1 MKRLQRTA
9 ITALGYLWLL
19 FSGVTA
25 ADTTTNSV
33 DPLCS
38 DAELWSGKLITDIC
52 WSCLFPI
59 RAAGASLGGGTV
71 PSIATDEKFCFCT
84 DSMNIPELGMT
95 MGLWNPARLIEIV
108 RNPWCSPALGGHK
121 FSASNVRLIA
131 TTGKADFDASEM
143 SFFNY
148 HYFAFPLTILL
159 DLFWDGRCNSDGYR
173 DFDLLYVS
181 ELDPTWNSDL
191 LAFFTSPET
200 ALFANPVA
208 ISACVADAVAAATG
222 NPLDAL
228 FWCAG
233 AWGHMYPLSGISP
246 TSYGTDPR
254 ITSLLATRATA
265 SLHRRGLAWKTSG
278 NDALCGGYIYPF
290 IPKSQYR
297 LSMFYPVAETDSNHA
312 IGETTFKWGAGRTY
326 PGPGEDH
333 LYLLWRWQDC
343 CSGF

>member
-1 MKRLQRTA
+1 MKRIFVKSISA
-9 ITALGYLWLL
+9 VALLL
-19 FSGVTA
+19 ALNSH
-25 ADTTTNSV
+25 ADTTTSV
-33 DPLCS
+33 TDPLCA
-38 DAELWSGKLITDIC
+38 DAQLWSGKLITDIC
-52 WSCLFPI
+52 WDCLFPI
-59 RAAGASLGGGTV
+59 RAAGAAIGGGNV
-71 PSIATDEKFCFCT
+71 PTIASDEIFCFC
-84 DSMNIPELGMT
+84 NGPLGIPQVGMT
-95 MGLWNPARLIEIV
+95 VGMWNPARLIELV
-108 RNPWCSPALGGHK
+108 RNPWCSPALGGATI
-121 FSASNVRLIA
+121 SISQVRLVA

-148 HYFAFPLTILL
+148 HYFAFPLTIML
-159 DLFWDGRCNSDGYR
+159 DLFWDSHCNADGYR
-173 DFDLLYVS
+173 DFDLMYVS

-208 ISACVADAVAAATG
+208 IAACVGDAAAAATG
-222 NPLDAL
+222 NPIDAL

-265 SLHRRGLAWKTSG
+265 ALHRRGLAWKTAG
-278 NDALCGGYIYPF
+278 NDALCGGVIYPF

-297 LSMFYPVAETDSNHA
+297 MSMFYPVAETSSNHA
-312 IGETTFKWGAGRTY
+312 IGETTFTWGAGRTY

-333 LYLLWRWQDC
+333 VFLLFRWEDC
-343 CSGF
+343 CVGM

>member
-1 MKRLQRTA
+1 
-9 ITALGYLWLL
+9 
-19 FSGVTA
+19 
-25 ADTTTNSV
+25 
-33 DPLCS
+33 
-38 DAELWSGKLITDIC
+38 
-52 WSCLFPI
+52 
-59 RAAGASLGGGTV
+59 
-71 PSIATDEKFCFCT
+71 
-84 DSMNIPELGMT
+84 MNIPELGMT

-181 ELDPTWNSDL
+181 ELDPTWNNDL

-208 ISACVADAVAAATG
+208 ISACVADAAAAATG

-265 SLHRRGLAWKTSG
+265 ALHRRGLAWKTSG

-333 LYLLWRWQDC
+333 IYIQFRWQDC
-343 CSGF
+343 CVGL

>member
-1 MKRLQRTA
+1 MKRCVCSWVF
-9 ITALGYLWLL
+9 GMLL
-19 FSGVTA
+19 TLA
-25 ADTTTNSV
+25 NPLYADTTSIAT
-33 DPLCS
+33 DPLCA
-38 DAELWSGKLITDIC
+38 DAQLWSGKLITDIC

-59 RAAGASLGGGTV
+59 RAAGASLGGGNV
-71 PSIATDEKFCFCT
+71 PSIATDQKFCFCT
-84 DSMNIPELGMT
+84 DPMGIPELGMT

-148 HYFAFPLTILL
+148 HYFAFPLTIML

-173 DFDLLYVS
+173 DFDLLYAS
-181 ELDPTWNSDL
+181 ELDPTWNNDL

-208 ISACVADAVAAATG
+208 ISACVADAAAAATG

-265 SLHRRGLAWKTSG
+265 ALHRRGLAWKTSG
-278 NDALCGGYIYPF
+278 NESLCGGSIYPF

-297 LSMFYPVAETDSNHA
+297 LSMFYPVAETESNHV
-312 IGETTFKWGAGRTY
+312 IGETTFKWGSGRTF

-343 CSGF
+343 CVGL

>member
-1 MKRLQRTA
+1 MKRPA
-9 ITALGYLWLL
+9 PAWLL
-19 FSGVTA
+19 GLLLSLAVTSHA
-25 ADTTTNSV
+25 ETTSKAM
-33 DPLCS
+33 DPLCA

-59 RAAGASLGGGTV
+59 RAAGASLGGGNV
-71 PSIATDEKFCFCT
+71 PSIATDQKFCFCT
-84 DSMNIPELGMT
+84 DPLGLPQLGMT
-95 MGLWNPARLIEIV
+95 VGLWNPARLIEVV
-108 RNPWCSPALGGHK
+108 RNPWCSPALGGHT
-121 FSASNVRLIA
+121 FSASKVRLIA

-159 DLFWDGRCNSDGYR
+159 DLFWDDRCNADGYR

-200 ALFANPVA
+200 ALFANPAA
-208 ISACVADAVAAATG
+208 IAACVADAAAAATG

-254 ITSLLATRATA
+254 ISSLLATRATA
-265 SLHRRGLAWKTSG
+265 ALHRRGLAWKTSG
-278 NDALCGGYIYPF
+278 NDALCGGLIYPF

-297 LSMFYPVAETDSNHA
+297 LSMFYPVAETESNHA
-312 IGETTFKWGAGRTY
+312 IGETTFTWGAGRTF

-333 LYLLWRWQDC
+333 LYILWRWQDC
-343 CSGF
+343 CVGL

>member
-1 MKRLQRTA
+1 M
-9 ITALGYLWLL
+9 G
-19 FSGVTA
+19 
-25 ADTTTNSV
+25 
-33 DPLCS
+33 
-38 DAELWSGKLITDIC
+38 
-52 WSCLFPI
+52 
-59 RAAGASLGGGTV
+59 
-71 PSIATDEKFCFCT
+71 
-84 DSMNIPELGMT
+84 IPELGMT

-121 FSASNVRLIA
+121 FSASNVRLIS

-181 ELDPTWNSDL
+181 ELDPTWNNDL

-208 ISACVADAVAAATG
+208 ISACVADAAAAATG

-297 LSMFYPVAETDSNHA
+297 LSMFYPVAETESNHV

-343 CSGF
+343 CVGL

>member
-1 MKRLQRTA
+1 MKRLLAQ
-9 ITALGYLWLL
+9 WLFWVL
-19 FSGVTA
+19 LTLAAAGH
-25 ADTTTNSV
+25 ADTTSKAT
-33 DPLCS
+33 DPLCA
-38 DAELWSGKLITDIC
+38 DAGLWSGKLISDIC

-59 RAAGASLGGGTV
+59 RAAGASLGGGKV
-71 PSIATDEKFCFCT
+71 PSIATDQKFCFCS
-84 DSMNIPELGMT
+84 DPMGLPQLGMT
-95 MGLWNPARLIEIV
+95 VGLWNPARLIELV
-108 RNPWCSPALGGHK
+108 RNPWCSPALGGHT
-121 FSASNVRLIA
+121 FSASKVRLIA
-131 TTGKADFDASEM
+131 TTGKGDFDASEM

-159 DLFWDGRCNSDGYR
+159 DLFWDDRCNADGYR

-200 ALFANPVA
+200 ALFANPAA
-208 ISACVADAVAAATG
+208 IAACAADATAAATG
-222 NPLDAL
+222 HPLDAL

-265 SLHRRGLAWKTSG
+265 ALHRRGLAWKTSG
-278 NDALCGGYIYPF
+278 NEALCGGMIYPF

-297 LSMFYPVAETDSNHA
+297 LSMFYPVAETGSNHA
-312 IGETTFKWGAGRTY
+312 IGETTFTWGAGRTY

-333 LYLLWRWQDC
+333 LYIQWRWQDC
-343 CSGF
+343 CVGL

>member
-1 MKRLQRTA
+1 MKRM
-9 ITALGYLWLL
+9 ITQCLL
-19 FSGVTA
+19 CLLLSLASAGH
-25 ADTTTNSV
+25 ADTTTKAT
-33 DPLCS
+33 DPLCA
-38 DAELWSGKLITDIC
+38 DAELWSGKLISDIC

-59 RAAGASLGGGTV
+59 RAAGAALGGGNI
-71 PSIATDEKFCFCT
+71 PSIATDQKFCFCT
-84 DSMNIPELGMT
+84 DPMGIPQLGMT
-95 MGLWNPARLIEIV
+95 VGLWNPARLIEVV
-108 RNPWCSPALGGHK
+108 RNPWCSPALGGHT
-121 FSASNVRLIA
+121 FSASKVRLMA
-131 TTGKADFDASEM
+131 TTGKGDFDASEM

-159 DLFWDGRCNSDGYR
+159 DLFWDDRCNADGYR

-200 ALFANPVA
+200 ALFANPAA
-208 ISACVADAVAAATG
+208 IAACVADAAAAATG

-233 AWGHMYPLSGISP
+233 AWGHLYPLSGISP

-278 NDALCGGYIYPF
+278 NDALCGGMIYPF
-290 IPKSQYR
+290 MPKSQYR
-297 LSMFYPVAETDSNHA
+297 LSMFYPVAETESN
-312 IGETTFKWGAGRTY
+312 
-326 PGPGEDH
+326 
-333 LYLLWRWQDC
+333 
-343 CSGF
+343 CSSV

>member
-1 MKRLQRTA
+1 MNLWILPWT
-9 ITALGYLWLL
+9 LGVL
-19 FSGVTA
+19 VTLA
-25 ADTTTNSV
+25 TPVYSETTTNSV

-38 DAELWSGKLITDIC
+38 DAELWSGNLITDIC

-59 RAAGASLGGGTV
+59 RAAGASLGGGNV

-84 DSMNIPELGMT
+84 DPMGIPE
-95 MGLWNPARLIEIV
+95 
-108 RNPWCSPALGGHK
+108 LGGHK

-159 DLFWDGRCNSDGYR
+159 DLFWDGRCNTDGYR

-181 ELDPTWNSDL
+181 ELDPTWNNDL
-191 LAFFTSPET
+191 LAFFTSLET

-208 ISACVADAVAAATG
+208 ISACVADAAAAAAG

-233 AWGHMYPLSGISP
+233 AWGHMYPLSGVSP

-297 LSMFYPVAETDSNHA
+297 LSMFYPVAETESNHA

-343 CSGF
+343 CVGL